1 MRDIDHSII
10 VKIYYNLTALCF
22 CNSMNAC
29 VIEAIV
35 KTQCYKAEIGEG
47 QVKHV

>member
-1 MRDIDHSII
+1 
-10 VKIYYNLTALCF
+10 
-22 CNSMNAC
+22 MNAC

>member
-10 VKIYYNLTALCF
+10 VKIYYNLTFCF